1 MQTVNKQTEKEYRDS
16 QSTFGH
22 IHQGL
27 NLESWLA
34 LTYENDVIR
43 RNRYHGVAEKFLNT
57 TNKLRVLEIAA
68 GIGDFVMYCKKNFP
82 LHEYSAHELSRF
94 QLEGNITR
102 VADYFGISEIP
113 NLSFSP
119 AEELSYEDADFD
131 VVFIK
136 AFVHHFEDP
145 QKSFGE
151 IHRVLKPG
159 GRVVFFEDPVCLD
172 IPLYKDYIKNN
183 FSKAERL
190 MGINEHIYTQ
200 SEYLLFGK
208 KFSSVY
214 SFLDKELVDEY
225 ARQQLK
231 RSGLKALLGGMLMR
245 HKKMFGLYMVWRFS
259 PLIFVFEK

>member
-27 NLESWLA
+27 NLESWLT

-43 RNRYHGVAEKFLNT
+43 RDRYHGVAGKFLHT

-82 LHEYSAHELSRF
+82 IHEYSAHELSRV
-94 QLEGNITR
+94 QLESNISR
-102 VADYFGISEIP
+102 VAHYFGISEIP
-113 NLSFSP
+113 TLSFSP
-119 AEELSYEDADFD
+119 AEELEYDDGVFD

-136 AFVHHFEDP
+136 ASVHHFEDP

-159 GRVVFFEDPVCLD
+159 GVVVFFEDPICLNVP
-172 IPLYKDYIKNN
+172 IYRDYIKKN
-183 FSKAERL
+183 FSLAERKL
-190 MGINEHIYTQ
+190 GINEHIYTTN
-200 SEYLLFGK
+200 EYLGFGEKFSETTFYIDPVLISEFDTHQAKRSGIKKILGSLLRSNYFLFTQFMIWR
-208 KFSSVY
+208 FSSV
-214 SFLDKELVDEY
+214 V
-225 ARQQLK
+225 
-231 RSGLKALLGGMLMR
+231 
-245 HKKMFGLYMVWRFS
+245 
-259 PLIFVFEK
+259 FVFKK